1 MKVHLYNYS
10 KWMEPIININE
21 GNALTEPASFTLT
34 IVTWTVYAYQAVYI
48 NMLQTKKNLT
58 VSPTAKAAYAWLK
71 AGVGY
76 KRKNKPQF
84 WHFLFGTQAVK
95 ISRSS

>member
-1 MKVHLYNYS
+1 MIIGLENAKKLLKYAEHDVKQTTYDFSLLY
-10 KWMEPIININE
+10 
-21 GNALTEPASFTLT
+21 
-34 IVTWTVYAYQAVYI
+34 
-48 NMLQTKKNLT
+48 
-58 VSPTAKAAYAWLK
+58 LK